1 MPEDLRPDIEGARR
15 ALLEAI
21 ERTAR
26 EGSSNVVLRL
36 AEASEPDGGTK
47 ESEPDGNPEPSEVSQ
62 GPSDTGAP

>member
-36 AEASEPDGGTK
+36 AEAYAWVTAPDQPHGGSAGVEK
-47 ESEPDGNPEPSEVSQ
+47 
-62 GPSDTGAP
+62 